1 MRINN
6 RRELQNIAIDH
17 SADIDYQDFINIY
30 RESRKEPD
38 NFLTIDTT
46 LPASDSLSFRKNL
59 FDSNKNDN
67 NWSD

>member
-46 LPASDSLSFRKNL
+46 LLASDSLSFRKNL

-67 NWSD
+67 N